1 MPNVQLLILS
11 FLALVGMA
19 SCSDSSVDP
28 TNTSNLEVIQSYI
41 DTQPLSFSATGSGL
55 YFVTTKASSST
66 VLPAFGQEL
75 ELRYTLSVLTR
86 STSNTN
92 VIVSQAVDTAYDTTS
107 TFFPFFNGSL
117 KAGLQEGVLKMHE
130 GESAAM
136 LMPASLA
143 FKDVGS
149 PDKTVAANSSV
160 RYDVTLVRARTEE
173 QQINEYIA
181 ANNLTVTTTTTNG
194 VRVIRTTANPTGA
207 AVSGNTVIATTAL
220 VKQLRGKTAVDF
232 DTTGA
237 NVKNLNGYTEGINQL
252 RVGETATLIFPS
264 ARGYAEVGVKTTTTT
279 SNGNYLYRVAPYT
292 PLLYTVTVVS
302 AR

>member
-1 MPNVQLLILS
+1 MSL
-11 FLALVGMA
+11 LALVAMA

-28 TNTSNLEVIQSYI
+28 TTTSNLEVIQSYM
-41 DTQPLSFSATGSGL
+41 DTQPLSFTATGSGL

-66 VLPAFGQEL
+66 VVPAFGQEL
-75 ELRYTLSVLTR
+75 ELTYTLSVLTR

-92 VIVSQAVDTAYDTTS
+92 VIVAQAVDSAYATTS
-107 TFFPFFNGSL
+107 TFFPFFSGSL
-117 KAGLQEGVLKMHE
+117 KAGLQEGLLKMHE

-143 FKDVGS
+143 FGSVGS
-149 PDKTVAANSSV
+149 EDKKVAANSAV

-173 QQINEYIA
+173 QQITDYIT
-181 ANNLTVTTTTTNG
+181 ANKLIVDTTTTNK
-194 VRVIRTTANPTGA
+194 VRVIRTVKNPTGV
-207 AVSGNTVIATTAL
+207 AVAGKTVITTTT
-220 VKQLRGKTAVDF
+220 VVRQLRAKTAVDF

-237 NVKNLNGYTEGINQL
+237 NVKNLAGYIEGVNQL

-264 ARGYAEVGVKTTTTT
+264 SAGYKDAGTKTATT
-279 SNGNYLYRVAPYT
+279 NDKGNYLYRVAPYT
-292 PLLYTVTVVS
+292 PLIYTVTVVS

>member
-11 FLALVGMA
+11 LLAIVGLA

-28 TNTSNLEVIQSYI
+28 ADTSNLEVIQSYI

-66 VLPAFGQEL
+66 VVPALGEEL
-75 ELRYTLSVLTR
+75 ELNYTLSVLTR

-92 VIVSQAVDTAYDTTS
+92 VIVAQAVDTAYNTTS

-117 KAGLQEGVLKMHE
+117 KTGLQEGILKMHE

-143 FKDVGS
+143 FKSVGS
-149 PDKTVAANSSV
+149 TDGKVAANSPV
-160 RYDVTLVRARTEE
+160 RYDVTIVRARTED
-173 QQINEYIA
+173 QQITEYIA
-181 ANNLTVTTTTTNG
+181 ANKLTVTTTTTNG
-194 VRVIRTTANPTGA
+194 VRVIRTTTNPTGD
-207 AVSGNTVIATTAL
+207 AVSGKTVITTTAT
-220 VKQLRGKTAVDF
+220 VKQLRAKTAFDF

-237 NVKNLNGYTEGINQL
+237 NVKNLSGYTEGLSQL
-252 RVGETATLIFPS
+252 RVGESAILIFPS
-264 ARGYAEVGVKTTTTT
+264 ALGYAAT
-279 SNGNYLYRVAPYT
+279 GNKATVPTDGTYLYRVAPYT
-292 PLLYTVTVVS
+292 PLVYTVTVVS
-302 AR
+302 AK